1 MLNCLIVGMDND
13 KKIFSN
19 FARFL
24 ILVTM
29 IKENLE
35 KIRATLPKSVTLV
48 AVSKTKPVSDLQE
61 AYDAGQR
68 IFGEN
73 HALEMRDKHEALPK
87 DIQWHFIGHLQTN
100 KIKYIIPFVTL
111 IHSIDSANLL
121 EAVNKEAKK
130 HDRIVDCLLQFHI
143 AQEQTKFGLDMEE
156 AKQLLGSEDFK
167 AMENIRICGVMGMA
181 TFTEDMNEVRKE
193 FKHLKEIFGTL
204 KNEYFA
210 NQSQFK
216 EISMGMSDDYPIAV
230 EEGATLVRVGSKI
243 FGARNYNV

>member
-1 MLNCLIVGMDND
+1 
-13 KKIFSN
+13 
-19 FARFL
+19 
-24 ILVTM
+24 M

-68 IFGEN
+68 AFGEN
-73 HALEMRDKHEALPK
+73 YPQEMRDKHEVLPQ

-121 EAVNKEAKK
+121 EAVNKEAAKLG
-130 HDRIVDCLLQFHI
+130 RVVDCLLQFHI
-143 AQEQTKFGLDMEE
+143 AMEETKFGLDLEE
-156 AKQLLGSEDFK
+156 ARQLLDSDTFK
-167 AMENIRICGVMGMA
+167 QMQNVRICGVMGMA
-181 TFTEDMNEVRKE
+181 TFTDDMAEVRKE
-193 FKHLKEIFGTL
+193 FKHLKEIFDTL
-204 KNEYFA
+204 KKEYFA
-210 NQSQFK
+210 DQQQFT

-230 EEGATLVRVGSKI
+230 EEGATLVRVVSKI

>member
-1 MLNCLIVGMDND
+1 
-13 KKIFSN
+13 
-19 FARFL
+19 
-24 ILVTM
+24 M

-35 KIRATLPKSVTLV
+35 KIRATLPESVTLV

-73 HALEMRDKHEALPK
+73 HALEMRDKHEVLPA

-130 HDRIVDCLLQFHI
+130 HDRVVDCLLQFHI
-143 AQEQTKFGLDMEE
+143 AMEETKFGLDMDE
-156 AKQLLGSEDFK
+156 ARQLLDSEAFK
-167 AMENIRICGVMGMA
+167 QMQNVRICGVMGMA
-181 TFTEDMNEVRKE
+181 TFTDDKDEVRKE
-193 FKHLKEIFGTL
+193 FKHLKDIFETL
-204 KNEYFA
+204 KKDYFA
-210 NQSQFK
+210 DQSQFK
-216 EISMGMSDDYPIAV
+216 QISMGMSDDYPIAV

-243 FGARNYNV
+243 FCLSKYSIFE